1 MKNLKV
7 ANKLLIF
14 LENMFFAFNKQ
25 ILNVLLTHFTFVCL
39 FVCFFFNFVDFHFC
53 ANLTSQ
59 SLRWAKVELPTLS
72 LPC

>member
-25 ILNVLLTHFTFVCL
+25 ILNVLLTHFTFVL
-39 FVCFFFNFVDFHFC
+39 FCFFKLWIFIF
-53 ANLTSQ
+53 AQT
-59 SLRWAKVELPTLS
+59 
-72 LPC
+72 